1 MMDEVQTGGGAT
13 GEMWCHKHFGIKPDI
28 VSFSKKMVSGGIYHN
43 LEHRPPHPGRII
55 NTWVGDPHKI
65 ILLEQ
70 VFNIILISEN
80 IHKFRG
86 STNYII
92 LHQDIEDDDK
102 SSAMNVF
109 RALSCKHND
118 NIIFQLWLFFCGFKD
133 YKIYNIIN
141 LEKKCDIIL
150 SIVEH

>member
-70 VFNIILISEN
+70 VFNIISISVN
-80 IHKFRG
+80 NHKFWFQQI
-86 STNYII
+86 SSSFIS
-92 LHQDIEDDDK
+92 IEDDVK
-102 SSAMNVF
+102 SFAIIYSGHWAANIT
-109 RALSCKHND
+109 D
-118 NIIFQLWLFFCGFKD
+118 NIIFELCLFLCGFKGH
-133 YKIYNIIN
+133 Y
-141 LEKKCDIIL
+141 LSPKKL
-150 SIVEH
+150 